1 MATDDTVTMVTKTDA
16 VSSTDIQRKS
26 IVHETLH
33 EVSRKRQSL
42 SDLLTIVSL
51 PFSSS
56 IQLVSW
62 RRC

>member
-1 MATDDTVTMVTKTDA
+1 MATDDTVTMVPKTDA

-26 IVHETLH
+26 IVIDTLH

-42 SDLLTIVSL
+42 SDLFTIVSVS
-51 PFSSS
+51 FSSS
-56 IQLVSW
+56 RLLVSW